1 MCLAAHILKKRIK
14 SKKAAKRKKKQS
26 LETILGKVSWLSI
39 EQYWIH
45 YQIDQCIDVFDYKR
59 AMTLC
64 YKALNSDPNN
74 EHVLET
80 AGTVL
85 LENGQTDEALKISL

>member
-1 MCLAAHILKKRIK
+1 M
-14 SKKAAKRKKKQS
+14 S
-26 LETILGKVSWLSI
+26 TF
-39 EQYWIH
+39 H

-74 EHVLET
+74 ERVLET
-80 AGTVL
+80 AGAVL
-85 LENGQTDEALKISL
+85 LENEQTDEASKISLEYNVHYQIKIKHLFCS